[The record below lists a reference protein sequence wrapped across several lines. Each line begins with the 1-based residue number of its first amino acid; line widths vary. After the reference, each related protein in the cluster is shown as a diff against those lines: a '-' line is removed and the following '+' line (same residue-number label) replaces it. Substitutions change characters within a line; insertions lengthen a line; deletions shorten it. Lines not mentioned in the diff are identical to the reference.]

1 MTQSLFPHPLNILKQ
16 TTIELCYCNTASNS
30 RVFKTRILAASDYC
44 LTNKTNFITPL
55 NNNFKEHRLMKLK
68 VIHEIDR
75 KWTVA
80 SHVSFKKFYGKML
93 VDFCLNLFLLIGFI
107 LGATEKP

>member
-1 MTQSLFPHPLNILKQ
+1 
-16 TTIELCYCNTASNS
+16 
-30 RVFKTRILAASDYC
+30 
-44 LTNKTNFITPL
+44 
-55 NNNFKEHRLMKLK
+55 MKLK

>member
-1 MTQSLFPHPLNILKQ
+1 MAT
-16 TTIELCYCNTASNS
+16 
-30 RVFKTRILAASDYC
+30 SDYC

-55 NNNFKEHRLMKLK
+55 NNNFKEHGLMKLK

-80 SHVSFKKFYGKML
+80 SYGSFKNFYSKML
-93 VDFCLNLFLLIGFI
+93 VDFCLTFFLLIGFI
-107 LGATEKP
+107 LGATERP